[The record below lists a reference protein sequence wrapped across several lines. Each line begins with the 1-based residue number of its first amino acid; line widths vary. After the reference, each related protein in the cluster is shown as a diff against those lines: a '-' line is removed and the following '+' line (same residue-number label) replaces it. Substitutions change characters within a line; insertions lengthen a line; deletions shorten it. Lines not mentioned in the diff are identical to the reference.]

1 MEQLFADMS
10 ERLATLV
17 RAIEAAVDGV
27 PAEDMDW
34 KPAPDMNS
42 LAVLLTHTAGALRYW
57 VGDMAGEQPSGRV
70 RAQEFEMR
78 GLDTTALLGR
88 LREALDHSQ
97 QVLATLDPATLAET
111 RPMGTQDEQRS
122 VAWALLHA
130 LEHTAI
136 HTGHM
141 QMTRQLWDARGK

>member
-57 VGDMAGEQPSGRV
+57 VGDMAGEQPSEPV
-70 RAQEFEMR
+70 
-78 GLDTTALLGR
+78 
-88 LREALDHSQ
+88 EA
-97 QVLATLDPATLAET
+97 A
-111 RPMGTQDEQRS
+111 M
-122 VAWALLHA
+122 
-130 LEHTAI
+130 
-136 HTGHM
+136 
-141 QMTRQLWDARGK
+141 